1 VSPARCRSMC
11 PAPKA
16 RYRAPTKRAGHE
28 VKCGNSVCVRAE
40 PGTRQYPDQGAVLKW
55 NIGPPYIM
63 RSIIIAVP
71 SCDRTEPYK

>member
-1 VSPARCRSMC
+1 
-11 PAPKA
+11 
-16 RYRAPTKRAGHE
+16 